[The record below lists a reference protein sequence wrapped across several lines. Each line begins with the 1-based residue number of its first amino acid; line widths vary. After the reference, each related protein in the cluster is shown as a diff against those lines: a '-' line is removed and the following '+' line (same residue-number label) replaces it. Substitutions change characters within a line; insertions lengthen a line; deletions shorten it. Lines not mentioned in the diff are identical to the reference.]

1 MNPLNCLLFFE
12 ETFFEILSMIISLN
26 FCKKNQIHS
35 FQLWTTDLSHLKSF
49 YEKLFSFLSL
59 KVFQGFRILLFPL
72 YSTSFNIMWNKTYKI
87 WPLIFLCNTWKT
99 FSEWKFIFILSF
111 LLLFF
116 FFRSSFGKFLIM
128 TRITVT
134 NFMNDYV
141 KLSLS
146 VS

>member
-1 MNPLNCLLFFE
+1 MFSFLKQTFLKTLLNII
-12 ETFFEILSMIISLN
+12 TFNID
-26 FCKKNQIHS
+26 KKFQIHS

-111 LLLFF
+111 LLFF
-116 FFRSSFGKFLIM
+116 LLFRSFSENFIIM
-128 TRITVT
+128 ARITVT

-141 KLSLS
+141 KLLLPI
-146 VS
+146 